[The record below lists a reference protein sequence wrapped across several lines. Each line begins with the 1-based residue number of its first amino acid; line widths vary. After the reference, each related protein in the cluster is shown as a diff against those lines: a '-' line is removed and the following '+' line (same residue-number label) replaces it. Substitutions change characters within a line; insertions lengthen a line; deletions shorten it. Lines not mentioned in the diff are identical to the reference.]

1 MTRKRKLWPDHGKEN
16 SLDRPRAVTS
26 GILWETRL
34 TLDGQLCLD
43 VPEAA
48 HPDEDRPGQL
58 AISDAPEPQASE

>member
-1 MTRKRKLWPDHGKEN
+1 MPRSHKLWPDRGKQN

-34 TLDGQLCLD
+34 TQDGQLCLD
-43 VPEAA
+43 TPESA

-58 AISDAPEPQASE
+58 TINDKDPEGDE